1 MSLKFSNTTSDFIE
15 WNSMLIL
22 VRNLF
27 NDENY
32 QMSLLISLGSFWGLR
47 ISDILNLTW
56 NQILNTEQL
65 EIHEKK
71 TGKRRVIKINTQLQK
86 HIAECF
92 NAIQPRKIESKCFLS
107 QKGTVYS
114 VQRINVILK
123 ELKAKYNVKIDH
135 FSSHSLRKT
144 FGGTVYNNSEN
155 NAEFA
160 LVKLSELFNHSDVRT
175 TRKYL
180 GLRNDELMETYEL
193 LKFYRFDFLSYF
205 FVSIFKSIV
214 KLTQT

>member
-1 MSLKFSNTTSDFIE
+1 MSLKFSNTTSDYIE
-15 WNSMLIL
+15 WDTMLNL
-22 VRNLF
+22 VRNLYK
-27 NDENY
+27 DGNY
-32 QMSLLISLGSFWGLR
+32 QMSLLLTIGSFWGLR

-56 NQILNTEQL
+56 KQILNTEQL
-65 EIHEKK
+65 EIFEKK
-71 TGKRRVIKINTQLQK
+71 TGKRREIKINSQLQK
-86 HIAECF
+86 HIVECY
-92 NAIQPRKIESKCFLS
+92 NSIQPNRIDSKCFLS

-123 ELKAKYNVKIDH
+123 ELKAKYNIKIDH
-135 FSSHSLRKT
+135 FSTHSMRKT
-144 FGGTVYNNSEN
+144 FGRAVYNNSEN

-193 LKFYRFDFLSYF
+193 LKF
-205 FVSIFKSIV
+205 
-214 KLTQT
+214 

>member
-1 MSLKFSNTTSDFIE
+1 MSLKFSNTTSDYIE
-15 WNSMLIL
+15 WDTMLNL

-27 NDENY
+27 NDGNY

-56 NQILNTEQL
+56 SQILNAEQL

-71 TGKRRVIKINTQLQK
+71 TGKRREIKINTQLQK

-92 NAIQPRKIESKCFLS
+92 NAIQPRNIESKCFLS

-114 VQRINVILK
+114 VQRINIILK
-123 ELKAKYNVKIDH
+123 ELKAKYNIKINH

-144 FGGTVYNNSEN
+144 FGRAVYNNSEN

-193 LKFYRFDFLSYF
+193 LKF
-205 FVSIFKSIV
+205 
-214 KLTQT
+214 

>member
-1 MSLKFSNTTSDFIE
+1 MSLKFSNTTSDYIE
-15 WNSMLIL
+15 WDTMLNL

-27 NDENY
+27 NDGNY
-32 QMSLLISLGSFWGLR
+32 NISLLISIGSFWGLR

-65 EIHEKK
+65 EILEKK
-71 TGKRRVIKINTQLQK
+71 TGKRREIKINAQLQK
-86 HIAECF
+86 HIAECY
-92 NAIQPRKIESKCFLS
+92 NAIQPRKIVSKCFLS

-123 ELKAKYNVKIDH
+123 ELKAKYNIKIDH

-144 FGGTVYNNSEN
+144 FGRAVYNNSDN

-193 LKFYRFDFLSYF
+193 LKF
-205 FVSIFKSIV
+205 
-214 KLTQT
+214 

>member
-1 MSLKFSNTTSDFIE
+1 MSLKFSNTTSDYIE
-15 WNSMLIL
+15 WDTMLNL

-27 NDENY
+27 NDGNY
-32 QMSLLISLGSFWGLR
+32 NMSLLISLGSFWGLR

-56 NQILNTEQL
+56 NQILNTEQF
-65 EIHEKK
+65 EIREKK
-71 TGKRRVIKINTQLQK
+71 TGKRREIKINTQLQK
-86 HIAECF
+86 HIAECY
-92 NAIQPRKIESKCFLS
+92 NAIQPRRIESKCFLS

-123 ELKAKYNVKIDH
+123 ELKARYNIKIDH

-144 FGGTVYNNSEN
+144 FGRAVYNNSEN

-180 GLRNDELMETYEL
+180 GLRNDELMEAYEL
-193 LKFYRFDFLSYF
+193 LTF
-205 FVSIFKSIV
+205 
-214 KLTQT
+214 

>member
-1 MSLKFSNTTSDFIE
+1 MSLKFSNTTSDYIE
-15 WNSMLIL
+15 WDTMLNL

-27 NDENY
+27 NDGNY

-47 ISDILNLTW
+47 ISDLLSLTW
-56 NQILNTEQL
+56 NQILNAEQL

-71 TGKRRVIKINTQLQK
+71 TGKRREIKINTQLQK
-86 HIAECF
+86 HITECY
-92 NAIQPRKIESKCFLS
+92 NAIQPRRIESKCFLS
-107 QKGTVYS
+107 QKGTVFS

-123 ELKAKYNVKIDH
+123 ELKAKYNIKIDH

-144 FGGTVYNNSEN
+144 FGRAVYNNSEN

-160 LVKLSELFNHSDVRT
+160 LVKLSELFNHSNIST

-193 LKFYRFDFLSYF
+193 LTF
-205 FVSIFKSIV
+205 
-214 KLTQT
+214 

>member
-15 WNSMLIL
+15 WDTMLNL

-27 NDENY
+27 NDGNY

-47 ISDILNLTW
+47 ISDILSLTW

-65 EIHEKK
+65 EIHERK
-71 TGKRRVIKINTQLQK
+71 TGKRREIKINMQLQK
-86 HIAECF
+86 HIVECY
-92 NAIQPRKIESKCFLS
+92 NAIQPRNIESKCFLS
-107 QKGTVYS
+107 QKGTVFS

-123 ELKAKYNVKIDH
+123 ELKTKYNIKIDH
-135 FSSHSLRKT
+135 FSTHSLRKT
-144 FGGTVYNNSEN
+144 FGRAVYNNSEN

-193 LKFYRFDFLSYF
+193 LKF
-205 FVSIFKSIV
+205 
-214 KLTQT
+214 

>member
-1 MSLKFSNTTSDFIE
+1 MSLKFSNTTSDYIE
-15 WNSMLIL
+15 WDTMLNL
-22 VRNLF
+22 VRNLYK
-27 NDENY
+27 DGNY

-47 ISDILNLTW
+47 ISDLLNLTW

-65 EIHEKK
+65 EILEKK
-71 TGKRRVIKINTQLQK
+71 TGKKREIKINSQLQK
-86 HIAECF
+86 HIVECY
-92 NAIQPRKIESKCFLS
+92 NSIQPPKIESKCFLS

-123 ELKAKYNVKIDH
+123 ELKAKYNIKIDH
-135 FSSHSLRKT
+135 FSTHSMRKT
-144 FGGTVYNNSEN
+144 FGRAVYNNSEN

-193 LKFYRFDFLSYF
+193 LKF
-205 FVSIFKSIV
+205 
-214 KLTQT
+214 